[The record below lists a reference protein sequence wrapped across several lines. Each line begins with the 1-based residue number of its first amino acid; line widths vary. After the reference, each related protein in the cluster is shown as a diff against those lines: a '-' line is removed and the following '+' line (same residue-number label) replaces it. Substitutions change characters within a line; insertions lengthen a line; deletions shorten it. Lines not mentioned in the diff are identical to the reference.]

1 MWSPKRNRN
10 GARNQFYENMLLVQP
25 GDLVFSFNKTRIP
38 AIGEIRSVAR
48 ESPKP
53 NEFGSTGANWNPD
66 GWRVD
71 VDYEVLERVIRP
83 KDFIDL
89 LRPTLPIKYSP
100 LQKTGDGLQS
110 VYLAHVPAAMADLLL
125 SKIGDAASAAIVNL
139 STAFKDDDLIEVVSS
154 RIEAEFSLRNDL
166 LQTEKV
172 ALSKSRRG
180 QGLFRDRVLQRE
192 PVCRVTGVANPSLLI
207 ASHIKPWA
215 HCNTNAERLDGNNGL
230 MLTPTVDHL
239 FDKGFISFEDDGRL
253 LISGQ
258 LTDQD
263 MSRLNL
269 GLQLPETAFS
279 VEQEC
284 FLSYHRNSI
293 FKG

>member
-180 QGLFRDRVLQRE
+180 QGLFRDRVLQKE

-207 ASHIKPWA
+207 ACHIKPWA
-215 HCNTNAERLDGNNGL
+215 HCNTNAERLDANNGL
-230 MLTPTVDHL
+230 MLTPTADHL
-239 FDKGFISFEDDGRL
+239 FDKGFISFSDDGHL
-253 LISGQ
+253 LLSK
-258 LTDQD
+258 LFADD
-263 MSRLNL
+263 DVSRLKL
-269 GLQLPETAFS
+269 DTGIDAVAFS
-279 VEQEC
+279 AEQIG
-284 FLSYHRNSI
+284 FLTYHRNCI
-293 FKG
+293 FKA